1 MFLGRNARMTNAPS
15 LSDAEI
21 DEINTF
27 LARVDG
33 GAIPD
38 AEALDGF
45 FVALACTI
53 DMVMPSEYMEFLQA
67 GATLDGDLVFD
78 NMTEAQRFMELI
90 TQHSNHVNAKLEAS
104 TRVLKSDPGSLMSL
118 DIFEPLLLPDTNSD
132 FLGNNWANGFLQGT
146 KIRRSQWVDLAQDE
160 DHGGPMI
167 PIWALAYEN
176 HPDPEMRPYTEP
188 MSSERREELLAGLMA
203 SAIQL
208 HHHFHERQKTAP
220 VLETGTFTRSAQK
233 TGRNK
238 PCPCGSGKKFK
249 QCCGRQRLLH

>member
-1 MFLGRNARMTNAPS
+1 MTNAPS

-21 DEINTF
+21 DEINDF
-27 LARVDG
+27 LACVDS

-53 DMVMPSEYMEFLQA
+53 DMVMPGEYMDFIHA
-67 GATLDGDLVFD
+67 GPTSDGDLVFD
-78 NMTEAQRFMELI
+78 DMTEVQRFMELI
-90 TQHSNHVNAKLEAS
+90 TQHSNHVNAKLEHS
-104 TRVLKSDPGSLMSL
+104 TRVLRSHPKSLISE
-118 DIFEPLLLPDTNSD
+118 DIFEPLLLPDTNCD
-132 FLGNNWANGFLQGT
+132 VLGNNWATGFLQGT
-146 KIRRSQWVDLAQDE
+146 KLRQSQWEEIAHDE
-160 DHGGPMI
+160 DNGRPMI

-176 HPDPEMRPYTEP
+176 HPDPNMRPYTEP

-208 HHHFHERQKTAP
+208 HRHFHERGQTELFIAKD
-220 VLETGTFTRSAQK
+220 TFTGSARK
-233 TGRNK
+233 TSRNE

-249 QCCGRQRLLH
+249 QCCGRQWWLN